1 MLVSPSE
8 GYRLWA
14 PTYDDGANPVVA
26 LESRV
31 LAGLLRDLRDKNVL
45 DVACGTG
52 RWAKYAHDRGAKA
65 IGIDRCAEMLQR
77 CSAPAALADA
87 SELPV
92 RCDWADVTIC
102 ALALGYLES
111 AIGELIRA
119 TKRGGS
125 LFISDLHPKA
135 LDRNWKHSFRSGS
148 SVYEIQ
154 HCRYDLEELLATNG
168 LHRLTFLEPTFG
180 PAELEIFR
188 RSGKEP
194 AFQQMCEVPAIYVA
208 HWIKQ

>member
-1 MLVSPSE
+1 MLVSANE

-14 PTYDDGANPVVA
+14 PTYDDGPNPVIA

-31 LAGLLRDLRDKNVL
+31 LAGLLGGLRGKRVL

-52 RWAKYAHDRGAKA
+52 RWAKHAHDRGA
-65 IGIDRCAEMLQR
+65 IVVGIDRCAEMLQR
-77 CSAPAALADA
+77 CSVPVALADA

-92 RCDWADVTIC
+92 PYDWADITIC

-111 AIGELIRA
+111 PMRELIRA

-154 HCRYDLEELLATNG
+154 HCRYDLEELLATSG
-168 LHRLTFLEPTFG
+168 LRLVTFVEPTFG
-180 PAELEIFR
+180 AAELEIFQ

-194 AFQQMCEVPAIYVA
+194 AFQQMCEVPAIYAA